1 MVIEESHAEMMMMVM
16 MMNPVIESARDNI
29 AGMTKRGIGEDQER
43 NVDVRNPP
51 RMMTTSRKKVE
62 DADEEKNQVVGAE
75 NHRKVVEDTN
85 EKREENDP
93 ILPPRIHPH
102 RHLPL
107 PMTVP
112 ATRVAE
118 EKERRSSTK
127 GYLLN

>member
-1 MVIEESHAEMMMMVM
+1 MIEESNAEMMMMM
-16 MMNPVIESARDNI
+16 MMRYVIENARDNI
-29 AGMTKRGIGEDQER
+29 AGITKRGIGEDQER
-43 NVDVRNPP
+43 NVDVRNPR

-62 DADEEKNQVVGAE
+62 DADEEKNRVVGVE

-102 RHLPL
+102 RRLPL

-112 ATRVAE
+112 VTRVAG
-118 EKERRSSTK
+118 EKKRRSLTK